1 MDFGFWKNPF
11 KALKGCAATSEKWAR
26 HRTSSYCLLSMITR
40 GEQVDLSCNNK
51 HISDAWQVMASS
63 GNKKPL
69 QFTVSNADS
78 CRRKSFLLS
87 DVPASFSIKALS
99 KKKHQFSSW
108 RLIQS
113 KHQISLTPKGATPA
127 TYVCNRGGCC
137 CLALLPL
144 SHMTWRPHII
154 NKLNNNLCVTWSA
167 RNIWMMKSAEISCVP
182 KMGE

>member
-1 MDFGFWKNPF
+1 MRIHLPCDLLCTANPGSHVSTGSFYTSVLSFHSHNVHLYSRIYQMWTLDFGEITLRHWNVVAPT
-11 KALKGCAATSEKWAR
+11 AEKWAR
-26 HRTSSYCLLSMITR
+26 QRTSSYCLLSMITR

-99 KKKHQFSSW
+99 QKKHQFSSR
-108 RLIQS
+108 RLI
-113 KHQISLTPKGATPA
+113 
-127 TYVCNRGGCC
+127 
-137 CLALLPL
+137 
-144 SHMTWRPHII
+144 
-154 NKLNNNLCVTWSA
+154 
-167 RNIWMMKSAEISCVP
+167 
-182 KMGE
+182 